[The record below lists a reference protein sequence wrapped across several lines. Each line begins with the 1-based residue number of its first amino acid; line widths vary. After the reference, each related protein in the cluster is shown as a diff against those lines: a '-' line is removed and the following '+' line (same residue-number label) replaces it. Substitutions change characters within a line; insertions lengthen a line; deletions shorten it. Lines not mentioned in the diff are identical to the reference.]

1 MSLGQRITG
10 PKFEPITPQIQDQSS
25 VTHPAIQLV
34 LVILS
39 LGIWR
44 PEREAESYRM
54 LVYGMI

>member
-1 MSLGQRITG
+1 MSLSQLIIW
-10 PKFEPITPQIQDQSS
+10 PKFEPITSLIQDQST
-25 VTHPAIQLV
+25 VTHPAVQLV

-54 LVYGMI
+54 LVYRII